1 MTLTDDE
8 KYNISK
14 RAAENVWAVLAVELE
29 ELGIEGIMGY
39 EVVQVLGAIIV
50 LIGDSMQ
57 IKQEEPDAKPD
68 DPD

>member
-39 EVVQVLGAIIV
+39 EVVQVLGAIIL

-68 DPD
+68 DPK